1 MTTEPTFEGMRKPSF
16 YENNVGSSGTD
27 GTSQEAGEAL
37 KPVRATL
44 QRIALATFERLGPA
58 TTLECVK
65 SSGVGE
71 NSIRPRV
78 SELRDMGLVE
88 PTGERQKNPSG
99 KSAAVLRLTDAGRA
113 MLHGR

>member
-1 MTTEPTFEGMRKPSF
+1 MTYQPTFEGMEKPSF

-27 GTSQEAGEAL
+27 GTSQEAGEAI
-37 KPVRATL
+37 KPVRARL
-44 QRIALATFERLGPA
+44 QRIALMTFESLGDA
-58 TTLECVK
+58 TTLECVEN
-65 SSGVGE
+65 SGVGE

-88 PTGERQKNPSG
+88 PTGERRTNPSG

-113 MLHGR
+113 MLHG